1 MIARP
6 LSAPRLPVPTVGGR
20 AGRIAVLG
28 RRKAG
33 VRRRYSMLVGV
44 FMWIAAVT
52 FVVMGY
58 LTLLV
63 NVSHLYY
70 EFAQANNKRLEL
82 QDMTMRLDDKIAR
95 LRSRDRLA
103 LVAGQLGMRDP
114 AAYAVVRLPRE
125 PIAAVERGSRLAF
138 LSAITGWIR

>member
-6 LSAPRLPVPTVGGR
+6 FPVPQLPAVRGR

-33 VRRRYSMLVGV
+33 VRRRYRMLVGV
-44 FMWIAAVT
+44 VMWISAVT

-58 LTLLV
+58 LALLV

-70 EFAQANNKRLEL
+70 EFAQANSKRLEL

-103 LVAGQLGMRDP
+103 LVAGRLGMREP
-114 AAYAVVRLPRE
+114 GAYAVVRLPRQ
-125 PIAAVERGSRLAF
+125 PIATAGRRGRLAF

>member
-1 MIARP
+1 
-6 LSAPRLPVPTVGGR
+6 
-20 AGRIAVLG
+20 
-28 RRKAG
+28 
-33 VRRRYSMLVGV
+33 MLVGV

-70 EFAQANNKRLEL
+70 EFAQANSKRLEL

-95 LRSRDRLA
+95 LRSRERLA
-103 LVAGQLGMRDP
+103 LVAGRLGMHDP
-114 AAYAVVRLPRE
+114 VAYAVVRLPRE
-125 PIAAVERGSRLAF
+125 PIAAVERRGRLPF
-138 LSAITGWIR
+138 LSAITGWFR